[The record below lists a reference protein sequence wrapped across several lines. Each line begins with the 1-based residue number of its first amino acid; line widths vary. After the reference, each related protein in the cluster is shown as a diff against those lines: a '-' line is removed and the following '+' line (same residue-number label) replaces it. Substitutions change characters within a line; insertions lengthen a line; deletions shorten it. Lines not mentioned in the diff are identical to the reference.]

1 MTRRGWTTAAGF
13 LLTVVVYAVMSGVWV
28 DTSSDWYRDLD
39 KPWFQPPDVV
49 FGIIWPLNFL
59 ALAVVGVLVSRSH
72 LGRAK
77 GALATFAVSVVFAL
91 GWSYLFSEQRMPTA
105 SAASLVVAALLTWV
119 LVAQLWRARPAYGAG
134 LLVYAGWMTLAS
146 ALSVGIAVLSCRS
159 ASPS

>member
-1 MTRRGWTTAAGF
+1 MNRSSWTTAGGF
-13 LLTVVVYAVMSGVWV
+13 LLTVVVYAVLSRVWT
-28 DTSSDWYRDLD
+28 DTSSQWYRDLD

-72 LGRAK
+72 PDRARW
-77 GALATFAVSVVFAL
+77 ALATFAISVLFAL
-91 GWSYLFSEQRMPTA
+91 GWSFLFSEQRLLVA
-105 SAASLVVAALLTWV
+105 SAVNLVVAALLTWA

-146 ALSVGIAVLSCRS
+146 ALSVGIAVLN
-159 ASPS
+159 